1 MYINLS
7 AIVLSLQI
15 PTISYFSSVINCR
28 WKKASF
34 CTVWVF
40 TRVNRMSNFGQ
51 TDINY
56 ETAALFEQISVQR
69 LNFKVFASSFYKYL
83 SFVSTVKI
91 LSI

>member
-1 MYINLS
+1 MF
-7 AIVLSLQI
+7 SLGFWSLNI
-15 PTISYFSSVINCR
+15 YNSLILDGRTD
-28 WKKASF
+28 
-34 CTVWVF
+34 
-40 TRVNRMSNFGQ
+40 GQ